1 VATRRGFCVAGGHVF
16 VVGLPLLWLEVGVLI
31 VCGVEVGAESTLA
44 CSSLILGTLQQN
56 LLLKRRRLQWHLWYG
71 LSVPIRRAIED
82 GWSERIAHLALN
94 VRVRLDST
102 FDMWHGTSGADRKL
116 GGHLRRWKHMA
127 DLCTR
132 GVSSLDGRLL

>member
-1 VATRRGFCVAGGHVF
+1 VATRRGFGVAGGHVF
-16 VVGLPLLWLEVGVLI
+16 IVGLPLLWLEVRILV
-31 VCGVEVGAESTLA
+31 VCRVEVRTVSVLA
-44 CSSLILGTLQQN
+44 WSSSILGTTQQN
-56 LLLKRRRLQWHLWYG
+56 LLLERRRLQWHLRYG

-82 GWSERIAHLALN
+82 GRSERIAHLALN

-102 FDMWHGTSGADRKL
+102 FNMWHGTSGADGKL
-116 GGHLRRWKHMA
+116 GGHLRRRKHMA

>member
-1 VATRRGFCVAGGHVF
+1 MCR
-16 VVGLPLLWLEVGVLI
+16 
-31 VCGVEVGAESTLA
+31 VEVRAVSVLA
-44 CSSLILGTLQQN
+44 WSSLILGTLQQN
-56 LLLKRRRLQWHLWYG
+56 SLLEHRRLQWHLWYG

-82 GWSERIAHLALN
+82 GWSERISQLALN
-94 VRVRLDST
+94 VGVRLDST

-132 GVSSLDGRLL
+132 GVSRLDGRLL

>member
-1 VATRRGFCVAGGHVF
+1 VATRRGFCVAGGYVF
-16 VVGLPLLWLEVGVLI
+16 VVGLPLLWLEVRILI
-31 VCGVEVGAESTLA
+31 MCRVEVRAVSLLA
-44 CSSLILGTLQQN
+44 WSSLIMGTLQQN
-56 LLLKRRRLQWHLWYG
+56 SLLKHRRLQRHLRYG

-82 GWSERIAHLALN
+82 RWSEWIAQLALN

-127 DLCTR
+127 DLRTR
-132 GVSSLDGRLL
+132 GVSRLDGRLL